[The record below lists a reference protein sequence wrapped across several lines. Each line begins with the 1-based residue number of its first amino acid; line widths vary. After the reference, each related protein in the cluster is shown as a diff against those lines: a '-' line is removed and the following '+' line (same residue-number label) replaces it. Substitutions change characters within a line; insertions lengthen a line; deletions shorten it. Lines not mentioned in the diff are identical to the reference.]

1 MGHPTYS
8 TSYDQARIE
17 LVFQVA
23 TKAEITDRV
32 TLFATCTQWEWIPL
46 DTCTPCFGVCRCVM
60 SGEKDLLEE
69 EEEEKKVVELLKN
82 ESSTM
87 EGEEMTEE
95 KPAVEKSD
103 GCELI
108 SSNTSLLY
116 Q

>member
-1 MGHPTYS
+1 MIPVHHV
-8 TSYDQARIE
+8 
-17 LVFQVA
+17 LVFV
-23 TKAEITDRV
+23 RR
-32 TLFATCTQWEWIPL
+32 F
-46 DTCTPCFGVCRCVM
+46 VM
-60 SGEKDLLEE
+60 SDEKSLLEE

-82 ESSTM
+82 ESSAM
-87 EGEEMTEE
+87 EGEEMAEE